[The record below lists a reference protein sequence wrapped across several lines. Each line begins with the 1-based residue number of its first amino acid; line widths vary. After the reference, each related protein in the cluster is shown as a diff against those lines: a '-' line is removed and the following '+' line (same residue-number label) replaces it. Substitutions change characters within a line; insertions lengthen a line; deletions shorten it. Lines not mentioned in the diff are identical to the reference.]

1 MSDYCVVVTD
11 GGYSRFFTLEQVDFP
26 ELESGPR
33 LIDRGELFNPD
44 HRTLDRDLYSS
55 KMGRDRAPQGGP
67 AHSLDDHRSKHDD
80 ELERRFGRMVLE
92 NALRIAKTNRSKFVV
107 LSAPA
112 RMLGFLRQ
120 DLNIF
125 NKHGIVVKK
134 LGKDMTKL
142 TSRQIHD
149 HLAKKQIL
157 PERKS
162 PGNY

>member
-1 MSDYCVVVTD
+1 
-11 GGYSRFFTLEQVDFP
+11 
-26 ELESGPR
+26 
-33 LIDRGELFNPD
+33 
-44 HRTLDRDLYSS
+44 
-55 KMGRDRAPQGGP
+55 
-67 AHSLDDHRSKHDD
+67 
-80 ELERRFGRMVLE
+80 MVLE
-92 NALRIAKTNRSKFVV
+92 NALRIAKINRSKFIV

-125 NKHGIVVKK
+125 NKHGMVVKK

-157 PERKS
+157 PARKS
-162 PGNY
+162 PGN